1 MPLDEKTQPF
11 QTPEAPSGAEYVPSE
26 VGPETVLAPERPSPG
41 PPQSTQQQQADET
54 HDTGPPQD
62 STAPAQAF
70 FDDKSQIRR
79 DIERVL
85 EEDLDELYLALSP
98 KQRQQFRI
106 EGERTAAKIEVLLKA
121 VKVKLTEIIKI
132 ITGWLKL
139 LPGINAFFLEQEAKI
154 KAEKILFL
162 RREEI

>member
-1 MPLDEKTQPF
+1 M
-11 QTPEAPSGAEYVPSE
+11 
-26 VGPETVLAPERPSPG
+26 
-41 PPQSTQQQQADET
+41 
-54 HDTGPPQD
+54 
-62 STAPAQAF
+62 
-70 FDDKSQIRR
+70 RR

-98 KQRQQFRI
+98 KQRQQFRV
-106 EGERTAAKIEVLLKA
+106 EGERTAAKIEILLKS
-121 VKVKLTEIIKI
+121 VKIKLVEVIKI

-162 RREEI
+162 RKEEI